1 MPKRI
6 LAVDDDQDILDCISF
21 ILTSEG
27 YQVKG
32 IPSRSKIIKYIV
44 EFKPDLLILD
54 INLGKDNG
62 LEICKRLKNNVYTSH
77 IPIIIISAHPSI
89 DLAISNYQADAII
102 EKPFDIQKL
111 FDVVDEFLLAKVIPL
126 TKAS

>member
-21 ILTSEG
+21 ILKSEG
-27 YQVKG
+27 YEVKG

-62 LEICKRLKNNVYTSH
+62 LEICKRLKNNIYTSH
-77 IPIIIISAHPSI
+77 IPIIIISADPSI
-89 DLAISNYQADAII
+89 NLAVNSYQADAII
-102 EKPFDIQKL
+102 EKPFEIENL
-111 FDVVDEFLLAKVIPL
+111 FGIVNEFLLAKVVPL
-126 TKAS
+126 IRAS